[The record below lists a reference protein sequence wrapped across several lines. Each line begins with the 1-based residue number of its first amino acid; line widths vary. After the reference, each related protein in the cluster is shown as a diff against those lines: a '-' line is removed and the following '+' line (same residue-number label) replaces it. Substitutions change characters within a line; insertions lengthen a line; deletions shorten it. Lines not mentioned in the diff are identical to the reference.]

1 MNSKNNNKN
10 DEKWEMLG
18 HDPVPGY
25 KPAFYTAIILA
36 VIYLIYA
43 FSAGFGTGA
52 VH

>member
-1 MNSKNNNKN
+1 MNTENNN
-10 DEKWEMLG
+10 EEEWEVLG

-25 KPAFYTAIILA
+25 KTAFYIAISLA

-43 FSAGFGTGA
+43 FSAGFGTGG

>member
-1 MNSKNNNKN
+1 MNSKKNN
-10 DEKWEMLG
+10 DEEWEILG

-25 KPAFYTAIILA
+25 KAAFYIAISLA

>member
-1 MNSKNNNKN
+1 MNNKNNNK
-10 DEKWEMLG
+10 EEWEMLG

-25 KPAFYTAIILA
+25 KTAFYIAISLA
-36 VIYLIYA
+36 VIYLIFA

>member
-1 MNSKNNNKN
+1 MNSKNNN
-10 DEKWEMLG
+10 EEGWEMLG
-18 HDPVPGY
+18 HDPMPGY
-25 KPAFYTAIILA
+25 KTAFYIAISLA

>member
-1 MNSKNNNKN
+1 MNTKNKN
-10 DEKWEMLG
+10 EEEWEMLG

-25 KPAFYTAIILA
+25 TTAFYIAISLA